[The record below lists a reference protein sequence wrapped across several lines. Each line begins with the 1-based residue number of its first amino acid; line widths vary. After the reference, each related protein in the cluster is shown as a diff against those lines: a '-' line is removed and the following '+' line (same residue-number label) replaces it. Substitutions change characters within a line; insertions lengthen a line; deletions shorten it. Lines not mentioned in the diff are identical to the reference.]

1 MEQKRGNIPV
11 QVSIRETNESEP
23 FDDSSSTKS
32 VAKTRDDRVSWDQLA
47 MSLVNGQAATGE

>member
-1 MEQKRGNIPV
+1 M

-23 FDDSSSTKS
+23 FDDLSSTKS

>member
-1 MEQKRGNIPV
+1 V

-47 MSLVNGQAATGE
+47 MSLVNGQAVTGE